1 MSYKILVIQ
10 TDNCCHNEC
19 DAYGDCSCDPEI
31 KTQELSLLD
40 LAKCQDWEFKQAVQ
54 GLVLQ
59 ALESG
64 DEMLRMQLRQKGWV
78 NIKDIKEREDK
89 VAAGKQYWMY
99 QGGRNAYSFRLNP
112 IDLENISVHTAR
124 QLADEDTHVV
134 QAVTKTSLKKLMD
147 KDQRKAYDDEANRL
161 KKDKEKRAVAA
172 KARRD
177 KKKQKEIEKAKKIL
191 AEAGET

>member
-1 MSYKILVIQ
+1 M
-10 TDNCCHNEC
+10 
-19 DAYGDCSCDPEI
+19 G
-31 KTQELSLLD
+31 LLD
-40 LAKCQDWEFKQAVQ
+40 LAKCQDWELKQAVQ

-59 ALESG
+59 ALENG

-78 NIKDIKEREDK
+78 NVKEIKDREEK
-89 VAAGKQYWMY
+89 LAAGKQYWMY
-99 QGGRNAYSFRLNP
+99 QGGRNAYSMRLSP

-124 QLADEDTHVV
+124 QLADENTHVV

-161 KKDKEKRAVAA
+161 KKDKEKRAAAA